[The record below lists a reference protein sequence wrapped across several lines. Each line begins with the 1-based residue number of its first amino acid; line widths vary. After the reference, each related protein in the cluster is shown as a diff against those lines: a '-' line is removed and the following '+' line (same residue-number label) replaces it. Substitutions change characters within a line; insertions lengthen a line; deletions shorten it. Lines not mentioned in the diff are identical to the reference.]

1 VARRPL
7 APLISIF
14 AAAVGA
20 GTKTKKNYENNKLS
34 GDLLCSNRFEPTV
47 NIYNTLK
54 DVYVADADHVK
65 KLSTAGVETLT
76 N

>member
-20 GTKTKKNYENNKLS
+20 GTKTKKKL
-34 GDLLCSNRFEPTV
+34 R
-47 NIYNTLK
+47 K
-54 DVYVADADHVK
+54 
-65 KLSTAGVETLT
+65 
-76 N
+76 